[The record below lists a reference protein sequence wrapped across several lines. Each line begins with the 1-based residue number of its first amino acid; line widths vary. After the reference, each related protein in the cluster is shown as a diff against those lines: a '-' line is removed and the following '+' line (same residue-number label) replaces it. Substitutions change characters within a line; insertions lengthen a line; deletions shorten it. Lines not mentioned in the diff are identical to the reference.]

1 MTRVLAHTP
10 GPEAARAFAARMPD
24 GHALDSDEPQ
34 METTLHQRALV
45 MLQTTLD
52 WHWRERNDYFIGAN
66 LSVYYDLDELR
77 RRRFFGPDF
86 FLVRGCSPHPRRSWV
101 VWQEGGRYPDL
112 IVELLSER
120 TAHIDRGAKRT
131 HYQNIFRTPEYFWF
145 DPLSLEFEGF
155 RLGATRVYEPI
166 APDAAGRR
174 FSEVMD
180 LALGVED
187 DELHLYD
194 PAGRRLPSPAEA
206 ALAGMEEATAERE
219 RADAEQVR
227 AETERQRAEAEHRRA
242 EALAARLRAL
252 GIDPETAA

>member
-1 MTRVLAHTP
+1 MTRALAHTP
-10 GPEAARAFAARMPD
+10 GPEVARAFAARMPD
-24 GHALDSDEPQ
+24 GRALDSDEPQ
-34 METTLHQRALV
+34 METTLHQGALV

-52 WHWRERNDYFIGAN
+52 WHWRDRRDYFIGAN

-77 RRRFFGPDF
+77 RRRFYGPDF
-86 FLVRGCSPHPRRSWV
+86 FLVRDCSPHPRRSWV

-120 TAHIDRGAKRT
+120 TADIDRGAKRA

-145 DPLSLEFEGF
+145 DPVSLEFEGL
-155 RLGATRVYEPI
+155 RLGAGRVYEPI
-166 APDAAGRR
+166 APDTAGRR

-187 DELHLYD
+187 DQLHLYD
-194 PAGRRLPSPAEA
+194 AAGRRLPSPAEA
-206 ALAGMEEATAERE
+206 ALAGLDAAAAAEA
-219 RADAEQVR
+219 RAA
-227 AETERQRAEAEHRRA
+227 AEHRRA

-252 GIDPETAA
+252 GIDPDADT